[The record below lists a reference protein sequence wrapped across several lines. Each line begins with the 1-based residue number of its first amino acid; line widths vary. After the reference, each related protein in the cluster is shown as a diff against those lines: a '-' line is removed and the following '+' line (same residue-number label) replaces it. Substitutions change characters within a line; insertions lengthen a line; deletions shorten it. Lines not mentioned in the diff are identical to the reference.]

1 MIGDFHIHT
10 RYSFDSL
17 MKPKK
22 IMKIAKKIG
31 LNAIAIIDH
40 NTIRGA
46 LETKKFE
53 KDYDIR
59 VIVGAEINT
68 DVGDIVG
75 MNINKN
81 IRCSNWMDLLDE
93 IKSQGAVSVLP
104 HPFRG
109 HKNIHK
115 VGEKVDLIEIWNG
128 RSSLEQNEKAVDLAK
143 EFKKGIIGG
152 SDAHLYSEIGN
163 VKMSNNLNFDGGE
176 IIYKNISTT
185 WEIKSSQI
193 LGYIKKS
200 EITSLLHKSI
210 KFIFEK

>member
-31 LNAIAIIDH
+31 LNAVAILDH

-75 MNINKN
+75 MNITK
-81 IRCSNWMDLLDE
+81 ILD
-93 IKSQGAVSVLP
+93 VL
-104 HPFRG
+104 
-109 HKNIHK
+109 
-115 VGEKVDLIEIWNG
+115 
-128 RSSLEQNEKAVDLAK
+128 
-143 EFKKGIIGG
+143 IGW
-152 SDAHLYSEIGN
+152 
-163 VKMSNNLNFDGGE
+163 
-176 IIYKNISTT
+176 IY
-185 WEIKSSQI
+185 
-193 LGYIKKS
+193 
-200 EITSLLHKSI
+200 
-210 KFIFEK
+210 